1 MTHEEL
7 ERIKVRTARAT
18 RGPWEHISF
27 GSGTE
32 YVKMRNASGKNGGA
46 IIGPDHSDQD
56 GHVGAHMFLFNVPA
70 FQVLTGES
78 EDALVREKSAN
89 AEFIANSR
97 QDVDGLLAEVER
109 CWELLGSRKS

>member
-7 ERIKVRTARAT
+7 ERIKVRAAQAT
-18 RGPWEHISF
+18 KGPWEHISF

-32 YVKMRNASGKNGGA
+32 YVRMRDASGKGPP
-46 IIGPDHSDQD
+46 ILGPDKSEQD
-56 GHVGAHMFLFNVPA
+56 GHIGAHMHLYNVPA

-78 EDALVREKSAN
+78 EDVLVREKSAN
-89 AEFIANSR
+89 AEFIAHSR
-97 QDVDGLLAEVER
+97 QDVDGLMAEVER